1 MKYFLPAIFAL
12 IAAQGAAAD
21 GIYLKGAVSSSTI
34 GHQIERDT
42 QGTAL
47 PVPDVGSTS
56 RVQTDDLG
64 AGIALGYQGRINGD
78 FFWGAEAF
86 YSHESAESRNING
99 VLSTQIDHKATYGAR
114 ALLGANVT
122 DKFAIYGHLGVAQV
136 DFDLRNSYTFA
147 DPVKTGSFDETGII
161 FGFGTEYA
169 VTDRV
174 AIFADYSRIADV
186 EFDGLPEVAGGTNR
200 VNPNSLDFDKIS
212 VGAKFTF

>member
-1 MKYFLPAIFAL
+1 M
-12 IAAQGAAAD
+12 
-21 GIYLKGAVSSSTI
+21 
-34 GHQIERDT
+34 
-42 QGTAL
+42 
-47 PVPDVGSTS
+47 
-56 RVQTDDLG
+56 
-64 AGIALGYQGRINGD
+64 
-78 FFWGAEAF
+78 
-86 YSHESAESRNING
+86 
-99 VLSTQIDHKATYGAR
+99 LSTQIDHKATYGAR